1 MAGRTFG
8 NPTTIPLELH
18 SRQVIIGD
26 NGPTVGLNRPFSMG
40 TAMTGL
46 AENPSM
52 ALAQTVKNLSTTRG
66 LV

>member
-8 NPTTIPLELH
+8 DPSTIPLELH
-18 SRQVIIGD
+18 GRQVIIG
-26 NGPTVGLNRPFSMG
+26 NNRPTVGLNRPFSMG
-40 TAMTGL
+40 TAMTSL

-52 ALAQTVKNLSTTRG
+52 ALAQAVKNLSAIRG